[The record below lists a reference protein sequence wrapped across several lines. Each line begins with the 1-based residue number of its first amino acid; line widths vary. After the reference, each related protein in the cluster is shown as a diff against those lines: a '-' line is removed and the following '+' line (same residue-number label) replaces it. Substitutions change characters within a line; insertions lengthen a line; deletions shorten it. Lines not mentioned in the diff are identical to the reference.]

1 MRLLTTLLK
10 HWAIHRLSRAANLR
24 EIQRWMLHR
33 YARRTA
39 LVIGSRTL
47 RFAALER
54 QLRQWAQAIHA
65 AGVGVG
71 DRVLVAV
78 DDPLTAVIL
87 RFACVEA
94 GVVQMSF
101 LPSHQDEFVLSCA
114 RRGAP
119 SLAILQHNQHARWA
133 NILRADL
140 PDLSVWRFTPGGELE
155 QRVMG
160 LPPHAVAHEVPMDV
174 PLSLGFTSGTTGQPK
189 LMQLQQAQLLASMR
203 LMLLNVEDVRDKEV
217 SMLIA
222 VPLNGAG
229 GGVLMPVLLAG
240 GTAIIPT
247 DNDAESLL
255 TLLRDYRPGRM
266 FVTPSQLIDLL
277 DAESVCRSDF
287 RSVSQ
292 LTYGSAPLPVARIRE
307 AIERFGPILQQ
318 GYGMSEAL
326 PPVAMLPPLAHV
338 DDARDPANSALSS
351 VGRIARGVRVEIRDE
366 EGRKLAAGV
375 IGRIWVNTPT
385 LFSGYQ
391 DQPELNA
398 GIFDATGFYFTG
410 DMGYFDTQERL
421 HVLDRIQDLIYRNDG
436 VIYPRQIEERVHEC
450 EGVKEAV
457 LVELAGVLHLV
468 ISPRR
473 RPPAPVSQEL
483 IRRIDT
489 HLQVALPE
497 SARPTRIHVWD
508 ELPRSVLGK
517 VLRREV
523 RAALH
528 AQSVAA

>member
-33 YARRTA
+33 YAQRTA

-101 LPSHQDEFVLSCA
+101 LPSHQIEFILSCA

-119 SLAILQHNQHARWA
+119 SLAIIDLDQHERWA
-133 NILRADL
+133 TQLRADL
-140 PDLSVWRFTPGGELE
+140 PDLVVWRFAPDGELE
-155 QRVMG
+155 QRVLGM
-160 LPPHAVAHEVPMDV
+160 PPRAVAHEVPMDV

-189 LMQLQQAQLLASMR
+189 MMQLQQGQLLASMR
-203 LMLLNVEDVRDKEV
+203 LMLLNVDDVRGKEV

-247 DNDAESLL
+247 DNDAQSLL
-255 TLLRDYRPGRM
+255 TLLREYRPGRM

-277 DAESVCRSDF
+277 DAESACRSDF
-287 RSVSQ
+287 CSVSQ

-366 EGRKLAAGV
+366 EGRKLAVGV